1 MCRKLIEKV
10 KFLEKII
17 GMLDYFS
24 AQISYSRQPVP
35 DIIKALACSER
46 FGTLLFLQKCLEELN
61 SGQTFQKA
69 WCLAVTYYKKSM
81 PIEDEDISR
90 LLALGEYIGTT
101 DSEEQN
107 KTLVLYQ
114 KLFTQSYEKA
124 KSESSSHSRMYTT
137 LGVLSGLGLA
147 VLIL

>member
-1 MCRKLIEKV
+1 MCRRLIEKV
-10 KFLEKII
+10 QYLEKII
-17 GMLDYFS
+17 EMVDYFS
-24 AQISYSRQPVP
+24 AQISYSRQPVA
-35 DIIKALACSER
+35 DIISALARSER
-46 FGTLLFLQKCLEELN
+46 YSKLHFLQKCLDGLN
-61 SGQTFQKA
+61 CGLAFQAA
-69 WCLAVTYYKKSM
+69 WCSAVTYNKKSM

-114 KLFTQSYEKA
+114 KLFTQSYERA